1 MTRKRNSK
9 GQFIK
14 ETNVENYKMELTIP
28 NIKYLIKYT
37 ILLCILLPWIYLF
50 LVKFLLEIRLFWNIA
65 INMWM
70 SNLIGMSYCNFIY
83 KTNIIFNWFWNCYIH
98 PFFLFYFISSD
109 IVFCYVAR
117 FICLITK
124 ICFLFLH

>member
-14 ETNVENYKMELTIP
+14 ETNGENYKMELTIP

-50 LVKFLLEIRLFWNIA
+50 LVKFKIIEKCTSILERLFTI
-65 INMWM
+65 
-70 SNLIGMSYCNFIY
+70 
-83 KTNIIFNWFWNCYIH
+83 KRETNDKE
-98 PFFLFYFISSD
+98 D
-109 IVFCYVAR
+109 I
-117 FICLITK
+117 
-124 ICFLFLH
+124 